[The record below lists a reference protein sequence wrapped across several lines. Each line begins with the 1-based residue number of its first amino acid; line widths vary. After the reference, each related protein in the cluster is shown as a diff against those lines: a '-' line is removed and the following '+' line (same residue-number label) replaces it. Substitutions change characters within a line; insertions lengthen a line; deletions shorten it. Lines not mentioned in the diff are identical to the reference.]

1 MVIKRS
7 INSTLDEFP
16 RWDGASFATRLE
28 HAKAGLSTNA
38 FALKC
43 GISESIFRKYLAG
56 SSVPGA
62 DKLVD
67 IARVAGVSLLWL
79 ATGEGRADD
88 QWAGAKASTPLD
100 PTLLETII
108 ESVETGLNE
117 IQGELTPAK
126 KAKLIAVI
134 YGLYQSGDTARKAP
148 VLELVKLAM

>member
-1 MVIKRS
+1 MVVNILK
-7 INSTLDEFP
+7 NSELKENL
-16 RWDGASFATRLE
+16 RWDGAGFPKRLE
-28 HAKAGLSTNA
+28 RAKAGLSTNA

-67 IARVAGVSLLWL
+67 IARVAEVSLLWL

-88 QWAGAKASTPLD
+88 QRAGAKASTPLD
-100 PTLLETII
+100 TTLLETIV
-108 ESVETGLNE
+108 ESVETGLKE